1 MRLSVFDL
9 DHTLLTINSSYHFGA
24 YLYRQKFFS
33 FPSLL
38 ASLFYYARHKL
49 FGLSIQKLHQ
59 KTFQLLFKGVS
70 IEDLQAYVTVFLE
83 QQLTEKLYQ
92 PALQRLHEAQ
102 KRGDYTLI
110 LSSSPDFLV
119 RPIAEWF
126 GVDSWQA
133 TIYAVDDGGC
143 LSHLA
148 SILEGQD
155 KANYLAHLIREMG
168 IHSSSVT
175 VYSDSHLDLPIL
187 KMAGKAIGV
196 VPDFYLKRICQEKGW
211 EII

>member
-9 DHTLLTINSSYHFGA
+9 DHTLLTVNSSYHFGV
-24 YLYRQKFFS
+24 YLYRQNFFS

-38 ASLFYYARHKL
+38 ASLCYYAYHKL
-49 FGLSIQKLHQ
+49 FGMSVQKLHK
-59 KTFQLLFKGVS
+59 KTFQMLFKGVS
-70 IEDLQAYVTVFLE
+70 AEELQKHAAVFLE
-83 QQLTEKLYQ
+83 EQLTKKFYK
-92 PALQRLHEAQ
+92 PALERLREAQ
-102 KRGDYTLI
+102 EKGDYVLI

-119 RPIAEWF
+119 KPIAEWL
-126 GVDSWQA
+126 GVDAWQA
-133 TIYAVDDGGC
+133 TIYAVDDCGR

-155 KANYLAHLIREMG
+155 KADYLAHLIKKMN
-168 IHSSSVT
+168 ISSSSIT
-175 VYSDSHLDLPIL
+175 AYSDSHLDLPVL